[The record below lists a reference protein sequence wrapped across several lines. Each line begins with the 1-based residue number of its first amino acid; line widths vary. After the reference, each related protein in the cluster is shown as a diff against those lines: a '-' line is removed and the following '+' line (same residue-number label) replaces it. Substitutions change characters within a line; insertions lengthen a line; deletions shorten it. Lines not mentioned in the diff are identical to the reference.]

1 MAFEFIKSQLLKI
14 VEWKDDSKD
23 TLVYRFPMNGRQL
36 MTGSKLTV
44 NEGQVAIFV
53 HKGQIADVFT
63 PGYYKLETKILP
75 VLSQL
80 MGIAYGFKN
89 PFSCEVY
96 FVNTKQFTN
105 QKWGTTNPVTMKD
118 KDFGAIRIKAHG
130 TYAFK
135 VNDATVLL
143 KELFGTNSSFTTQD
157 INQYLRSMLVSGFS
171 DSVAESGVSAL
182 DLAANLVE
190 FNGKV
195 KEQIQESFA
204 TIGLLATNFVIE
216 SINFPEQVEKAID
229 TRSSLGVMGDKM
241 GTYVQY
247 EAAQAMRDA
256 AKNENGSAA
265 AFMGAGMGV
274 GAGVGVGGMMGQALA
289 EAKDAPTKT
298 ETEKAEAKKVCPE
311 CKAEVSA
318 KAKFCK
324 ECGHKFVTE
333 KVCANCGTKIKASS
347 KFCPECGTKVE
358 TVKKCPNCGITVK
371 GKFCPDCGTKI
382 G

>member
-23 TLVYRFPMNGRQL
+23 TLVYHFPMNGRQL

-53 HKGQIADVFT
+53 HKGQIADIFQ

-89 PFSCEVY
+89 PFTCDIY

-105 QKWGTTNPVTMKD
+105 QKWGTSNPITMRD
-118 KDFGAIRIKAHG
+118 KDFGTIRIKAHG

-135 VNDATVLL
+135 VKDAAVLL

-157 INQYLRSMLVSGFS
+157 INQYLKSMLVAGFA
-171 DSVAESGVSAL
+171 DTVAESGISAL
-182 DLAANLVE
+182 DLAANLME

-195 KEQIQESFA
+195 KEQIQNLFEN
-204 TIGLLATNFVIE
+204 IGLTATNFIIE

-256 AKNENGSAA
+256 AKNEGGGTGT
-265 AFMGAGMGV
+265 FMGAGIGV
-274 GAGVGVGGMMGQALA
+274 GAGVGVGTIFSDALKN
-289 EAKDAPTKT
+289 AKDTPK
-298 ETEKAEAKKVCPE
+298 EEEKKESKKVCPE
-311 CKAEVSA
+311 CKAEVSS
-318 KAKFCK
+318 KAKF
-324 ECGHKFVTE
+324 F
-333 KVCANCGTKIKASS
+333 
-347 KFCPECGTKVE
+347 
-358 TVKKCPNCGITVK
+358 
-371 GKFCPDCGTKI
+371 
-382 G
+382 